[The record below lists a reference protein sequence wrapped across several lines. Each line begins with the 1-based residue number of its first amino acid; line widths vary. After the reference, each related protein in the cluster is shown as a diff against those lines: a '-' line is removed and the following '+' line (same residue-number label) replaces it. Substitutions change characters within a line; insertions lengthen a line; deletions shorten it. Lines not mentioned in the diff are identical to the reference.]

1 MIKRRHSAVPG
12 GAGTT
17 WYRVWLVACARQPP
31 RHTHDRVLDAT
42 AIRPAERGVLSA
54 SQATHYVEA
63 FNRAALAR
71 GLGVLALAVPVA
83 VRYEGDLRPGEM
95 VVATAIGGSVSSK
108 LRRCATREGR
118 PLQAPPRAT
127 RRNAADA
134 TKQRRVRKREG
145 AP

>member
-12 GAGTT
+12 GVGTT

-31 RHTHDRVLDAT
+31 RPTHDRVLDAT
-42 AIRPAERGVLSA
+42 AIKPAERGVLSA
-54 SQATHYVEA
+54 SQATRYVEA

-71 GLGVLALAVPVA
+71 GLGVWALAVPVA
-83 VRYEGDLRPGEM
+83 VRYEGDLQSGER
-95 VVATAIGGSVSSK
+95 VVATAIGVSVSSE
-108 LRRCATREGR
+108 LRRCAAREGW

-134 TKQRRVRKREG
+134 AKRRKVRKREG
-145 AP
+145 TP